1 VSLIGRSD
9 FPDKWPELLPNLV
22 AKLSTDNFD
31 VINGVMQ
38 TANSLFKR
46 YGKQAAVDYCTA
58 IISILT
64 GGGGWASFGI
74 FANLNCCTTPPKQRV
89 FAFTQGNVRNQHG
102 AM

>member
-9 FPDKWPELLPNLV
+9 FPEKWPELLPNLV

-46 YGKQAAVDYCTA
+46 YGKQATVDYCKV
-58 IISILT
+58 IISLLW
-64 GGGGWASFGI
+64 GGGRASG
-74 FANLNCCTTPPKQRV
+74 
-89 FAFTQGNVRNQHG
+89 
-102 AM
+102 